1 MTLYSS
7 FNGIVSANVISKLSS
22 LPKKVNF
29 ALILP
34 FPPEYR
40 SFNLLTK
47 DYRMNHNELK
57 STLYNRILMSSLDIN
72 SDTGM
77 EL

>member
-1 MTLYSS
+1 M
-7 FNGIVSANVISKLSS
+7 LSQNY
-22 LPKKVNF
+22 LHYLKKVNF
-29 ALILP
+29 VFVLILP

-47 DYRMNHNELK
+47 DYRMNHKELK
-57 STLYNRILMSSLDIN
+57 SKLYNRILMSSLDIN